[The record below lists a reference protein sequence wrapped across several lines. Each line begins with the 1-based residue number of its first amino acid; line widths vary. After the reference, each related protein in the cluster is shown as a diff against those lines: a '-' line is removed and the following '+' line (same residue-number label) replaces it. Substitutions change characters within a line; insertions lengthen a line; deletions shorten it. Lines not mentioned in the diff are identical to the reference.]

1 MAIGRVTEITSTSNK
16 SFEDA
21 VALGIKR
28 ATKTLDNVTNAW
40 IKDHEVS
47 VKDGNITE
55 YKVRMMVTF
64 LLND

>member
-1 MAIGRVTEITSTSNK
+1 MAIGRVTEITSTSTK
-16 SFEDA
+16 SFDDA

-28 ATKTLDNVTNAW
+28 ATKTLENVTSAW
-40 IKDHEVS
+40 IKDHEV
-47 VKDGNITE
+47 VVDGDTVTE

>member
-16 SFEDA
+16 SFDDA
-21 VALGIKR
+21 VALGIQR
-28 ATKTLDNVTNAW
+28 ATKTLENVTSAW
-40 IKDHEVS
+40 IKDHEV
-47 VKDGNITE
+47 VVEGDKITE